1 MFYNI
6 DHVLVHKTKSQHMLE
21 HGTYSKHFSNHDNIQ
36 LEVIYKKK
44 NEKSINNWTL
54 NKTLLEK

>member
-1 MFYNI
+1 
-6 DHVLVHKTKSQHMLE
+6 MLE